1 MGAEAEANAAV
12 TAAAAQLT
20 AAVARVA
27 QAQADV
33 EAARADLEAAEADLA
48 KAQVLVDYTR
58 ITSPYDGVVTLRSFH
73 DGDFIRSAAEG
84 GTIPVLS
91 VARTDLMRVVILV
104 PDLDVPVRR
113 PRRPRHAPGRCPRGP
128 GLSRGG
134 RPVRELENDQKLMRT
149 EVDLP
154 NPDNLLRDGMY
165 GTARIE
171 VEPPSKNLRIPST
184 CLIEQTG
191 QGQGAVYVV
200 RDGKAHRQPVQ
211 VGLDD
216 GREVEIVSGLAPDD
230 QVIVRYN
237 GTIAEGLAVRAEPVK
252 TARNAGSHP

>member
-1 MGAEAEANAAV
+1 M

-27 QAQADV
+27 QAQADL
-33 EAARADLEAAEADLA
+33 EAARADHEAAEADQA
-48 KAQVLVDYTR
+48 RAEVLVDYTR

-73 DGDFIRSAAEG
+73 DGDFIRSAADG
-84 GTIPVLS
+84 GTIPVLA
-91 VARTDLMRVVILV
+91 VAQTDLMRVVVLV
-104 PDLDVPVRR
+104 PDLDVPFVDRGDTATLR
-113 PRRPRHAPGRCPRGP
+113 VDALAGRVFRGAVARF
-128 GLSRGG
+128 SD
-134 RPVRELENDQKLMRT
+134 VENDQKLMRT

-154 NPDNLLRDGMY
+154 NADNLLRDGMY

-171 VEPPSKNLRIPST
+171 VEPPSQNLRIPST

-216 GREVEIVSGLAPDD
+216 GREVEIVGGLAPED

-237 GTIAEGLAVRAEPVK
+237 GTIADGLAVRAEAAKTTSDVK
-252 TARNAGSHP
+252 TP

>member
-1 MGAEAEANAAV
+1 
-12 TAAAAQLT
+12 
-20 AAVARVA
+20 
-27 QAQADV
+27 
-33 EAARADLEAAEADLA
+33 
-48 KAQVLVDYTR
+48 VDYTR

-84 GTIPVLS
+84 GTIPVL
-91 VARTDLMRVVILV
+91 AIAQTDLMRVVILV
-104 PDLDVPVRR
+104 PDLDVPYVDRGDPATLR
-113 PRRPRHAPGRCPRGP
+113 VDALKGRVFRGAVARF
-128 GLSRGG
+128 SN
-134 RPVRELENDQKLMRT
+134 VENDQKLMRT

-165 GTARIE
+165 GTAMVE
-171 VEPPSKNLRIPST
+171 VEPPSRNLRVPST

-216 GREVEIVSGLAPDD
+216 GREAEIVGGLAPDD
-230 QVIVRYN
+230 QVVVRYN

-252 TARNAGSHP
+252 TTTDGDSPR